1 MPIPSIADRPTNGE
15 AMSKTSAGNVT
26 PRSRPLSPHLTVYKW
41 PATMLMSILHRITG
55 GALYFGT
62 LLLVWWLLAAAT
74 SQDQFDLASRVLGS
88 WFGILVLVGFTWA
101 LSLHLLGGV
110 RHLIWDTGAGLE
122 KDSSTMLAWTTL
134 AGSFLLT
141 AAIWL
146 GFLLVGA

>member
-1 MPIPSIADRPTNGE
+1 
-15 AMSKTSAGNVT
+15 MSKTSAGNVT
-26 PRSRPLSPHLTVYKW
+26 PRLRPLSPHLTVYKW

-74 SQDQFDLASRVLGS
+74 SQDQFDLASGVLGS
-88 WFGILVLVGFTWA
+88 WFGLAVLVGFTWA

-122 KDSSTMLAWTTL
+122 KHSSTMLAWATL
-134 AGSFLLT
+134 AGSFVLT

>member
-1 MPIPSIADRPTNGE
+1 
-15 AMSKTSAGNVT
+15 MSKSSAGSVT
-26 PRSRPLSPHLTVYKW
+26 PRPRPLSPHLTVYKW